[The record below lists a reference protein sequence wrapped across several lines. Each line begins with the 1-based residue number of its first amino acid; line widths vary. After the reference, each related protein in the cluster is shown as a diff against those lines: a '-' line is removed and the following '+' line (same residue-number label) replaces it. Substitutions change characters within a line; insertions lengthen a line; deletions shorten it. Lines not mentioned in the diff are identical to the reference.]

1 LIILLK
7 NRCYILL
14 MTFHSVAYP
23 LMFSLGNVDELPCGE
38 LPKHYQ
44 GDQYWQ
50 YCYKEESWF
59 DDSNIFDNPFVDV
72 DDECEWDDEIK
83 PLKRSNSYDIL
94 EIDEDADENEIKKA
108 FRKKALET
116 HPDKTGGDD
125 ELFKKVREA
134 YETIMK
140 YFKSS

>member
-1 LIILLK
+1 
-7 NRCYILL
+7 
-14 MTFHSVAYP
+14 MPFHSVAYP
-23 LMFSLGNVDELPCGE
+23 LMFSLGNVDELPCCDTE

-50 YCYKEESWF
+50 YCCKEESWF
-59 DDSNIFDNPFVDV
+59 DDSNIFDNPFVDHPHSGGGQGFYG
-72 DDECEWDDEIK
+72 WDDEIK

-140 YFKSS
+140 YFKPS

>member
-1 LIILLK
+1 MAGAL
-7 NRCYILL
+7 
-14 MTFHSVAYP
+14 HPDGA
-23 LMFSLGNVDELPCGE
+23 
-38 LPKHYQ
+38 
-44 GDQYWQ
+44 
-50 YCYKEESWF
+50 
-59 DDSNIFDNPFVDV
+59 
-72 DDECEWDDEIK
+72 WDDEIK

-140 YFKSS
+140 YFKPS